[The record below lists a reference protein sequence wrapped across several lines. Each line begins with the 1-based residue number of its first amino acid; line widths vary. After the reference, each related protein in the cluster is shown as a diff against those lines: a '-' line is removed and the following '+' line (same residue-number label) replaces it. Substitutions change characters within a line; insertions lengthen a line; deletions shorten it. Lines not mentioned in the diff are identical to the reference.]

1 MASLPATGVTEED
14 VSDSSTFLLVDSDS
28 ESVLRSVADDVD
40 VCPVTEDAGPGRVA
54 DGSEPTVDTG
64 LAPEVVEPE
73 LLPDESEFVPVVDDV
88 LVDADEEVVD
98 SVDELV
104 DSEDEPVDPEDEL
117 DDSDELDDESESF
130 GAADAAPM
138 PPVPTN
144 PTTPSEK
151 ATAPTRSACCAEL
164 TRAPMLA
171 TELYAAQREWP
182 WCFSSASASVAQPD
196 VPKAVVTLTAVPVR
210 VVVVALRD
218 LDLRAV
224 DLAGLKRRV
233 AALDLNLVCVGHSQP
248 KRQ

>member
-1 MASLPATGVTEED
+1 LVSLLATGVTEED

-28 ESVLRSVADDVD
+28 ESVSRSVADDVD
-40 VCPVTEDAGPGRVA
+40 VCPVTEVACPGRVA

-64 LAPEVVEPE
+64 LVPEVVEPE

-88 LVDADEEVVD
+88 LVD

-104 DSEDEPVDPEDEL
+104 DSVDEPVDPEDEL
-117 DDSDELDDESESF
+117 DDSDELEDESESF

-164 TRAPMLA
+164 TPAPMFA
-171 TELYAAQREWP
+171 TDLYAAQREWP
-182 WCFSSASASVAQPD
+182 WRFSSVSASVGQPD
-196 VPKAVVTLTAVPVR
+196 VPKAVVTLTAVPMR
-210 VVVVALRD
+210 VVVIALRD
-218 LDLRAV
+218 LDLWAV
-224 DLAGLKRRV
+224 DLARLKRRV
-233 AALDLNLVCVGHSQP
+233 AALDLNLVCVGHAQP
-248 KRQ
+248 ERQ